1 MNQDFYTDLI
11 AKHLSGNITPGEEQQ
26 LRVWLSEDVANRTLL
41 KDMEAVWEISSSTPS
56 SPVDVSAAWGRLE
69 QSIVGSKP
77 RLRLHRHPLLWLAA
91 ALLLLVVFAFLLR
104 QFVVEPVAMPTLLVE
119 TAPSEKRILEL
130 SDGSVVTLN
139 GSSRLEFVE
148 TDRERRVRL
157 SGEAFFEVTR
167 QVTRPFIIACG
178 ETRVRVLGTSFLVRA
193 YADEPEQQLFV
204 VEGAVSWGKADEVL
218 APMVLTAGMAGK
230 YDKEQAILEEVK
242 IREDNMLS
250 WKSDTLVF
258 SDTRMADVVHDLE
271 QHFGIE
277 IEVVHPAIL
286 NCHFY
291 GTFVTPRVTDILD
304 AIALAMDL
312 KYEVQQN
319 GVYRI
324 SGAGCPR

>member
-1 MNQDFYTDLI
+1 MNQDFYIDLI
-11 AKHLSGNITPGEEQQ
+11 AKRLSGNISSGEEQQ
-26 LRVWLSEDVANRTLL
+26 LRAWLSEDVSNRTLL
-41 KDMEAVWEISSSTPS
+41 KEMEGIWEISNSMPS
-56 SPVDVSAAWGRLE
+56 SPVDISAAWMRLE
-69 QSIVGSKP
+69 QSIIADKP
-77 RLRLHRHPLLWLAA
+77 RLRLHRHPLLLAA

-104 QFVVEPVAMPTLLVE
+104 QFAVDSAAMPTLLVE
-119 TAPSEKRILEL
+119 TAPSEKKILEL

-157 SGEAFFEVTR
+157 SGEVFFEVQR
-167 QVTRPFIIACG
+167 QVTRPFIISCG
-178 ETRVRVLGTSFLVRA
+178 ETQVRVLGTSFLVRA

-204 VEGAVSWGKADEVL
+204 VEGAVSWGKTDEVL

-242 IREDNMLS
+242 IREANMLS

-271 QHFGIE
+271 RHFGIE
-277 IEVVHPAIL
+277 IEVDQPAIM

-291 GTFVTPRVTDILD
+291 GTFVTARVTDILD

-324 SGAGCPR
+324 FGAGCPR